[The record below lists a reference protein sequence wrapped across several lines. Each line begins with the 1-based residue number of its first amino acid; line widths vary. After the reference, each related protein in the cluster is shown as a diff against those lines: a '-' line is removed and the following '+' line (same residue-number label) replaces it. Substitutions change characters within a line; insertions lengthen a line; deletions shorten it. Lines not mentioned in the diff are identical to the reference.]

1 MGDSF
6 LSFFSLSTSRLD
18 RKRKR
23 DLGIGGKGLRRK
35 ERGRERNE
43 GVARAREGPPPLP
56 RPYIPDFPQLSPCS
70 GRSRATILS
79 STSGSS
85 PSGCLADLDPVTR
98 ISAGRTSR
106 LERARDYVQRIFKR
120 GLILDRQLNLTL
132 LCFVFVTQSPKRNA
146 SETFLARVLE
156 N

>member
-6 LSFFSLSTSRLD
+6 LSFFSLSTPRLD

-35 ERGRERNE
+35 ESERNE
-43 GVARAREGPPPLP
+43 GVARAREGPPLP

-132 LCFVFVTQSPKRNA
+132 LCFVFVTQSQKRNA

>member
-6 LSFFSLSTSRLD
+6 LSFFSLSTPRLD

-35 ERGRERNE
+35 ESERNE
-43 GVARAREGPPPLP
+43 GVARAREGPPLP

>member
-6 LSFFSLSTSRLD
+6 LSFFSLSTPRLD

-35 ERGRERNE
+35 ESERNE
-43 GVARAREGPPPLP
+43 GVARAREGPPLP

-98 ISAGRTSR
+98 IFAGRTSR

-132 LCFVFVTQSPKRNA
+132 LCFVFVTQSQKRNA

>member
-6 LSFFSLSTSRLD
+6 LSFFSLSTPRLD

-35 ERGRERNE
+35 ESERNE
-43 GVARAREGPPPLP
+43 GVARAREGPPLP

-98 ISAGRTSR
+98 IFAGRTSR